1 MTLTTLEAEDD
12 RNEQSLQKYP
22 DSRFARAGS
31 RSSVGDAAPP
41 AYAGTDL
48 VRARMPAPQERP
60 TGDEPVVDS
69 PPCTKISNRSRMR
82 NAKMDVAEAC
92 CDDIPS
98 HFPSGCF
105 S

>member
-1 MTLTTLEAEDD
+1 MRRRRPTPEQTLFVPECRHPKSGQLEM
-12 RNEQSLQKYP
+12 
-22 DSRFARAGS
+22 S
-31 RSSVGDAAPP
+31 RSSIH
-41 AYAGTDL
+41 
-48 VRARMPAPQERP
+48 R
-60 TGDEPVVDS
+60 
-69 PPCTKISNRSRMR
+69 PCTKISNRSRMR